1 MAYAR
6 CSWWGMVANRPRA
19 LVAYGFSLST
29 TTTKQSFSRSP
40 LFFFSEDVYILLAS
54 SLVIIIHIPTHNV
67 LLLLLLLLLLLRRS
81 FVRSERAREE
91 KRHKT
96 TTHKHRRKKSLR
108 AFSVQITRIENA
120 FYFCFL
126 LFRVFVSEKSLNPK
140 PTRIFFPHRG
150 EKCKILLSVCIFI
163 FRTRKHTRTI
173 IHNKYDFCSHFH
185 NRSRRCRVF
194 CV

>member
-1 MAYAR
+1 MGYGGKPPPGAR
-6 CSWWGMVANRPRA
+6 RVRFLSLHDDDETIVFTFSALLLFGGRLYSPR
-19 LVAYGFSLST
+19 V
-29 TTTKQSFSRSP
+29 FSRYYYSHPNKQQRSP
-40 LFFFSEDVYILLAS
+40 S
-54 SLVIIIHIPTHNV
+54 SP
-67 LLLLLLLLLLLRRS
+67 S
-81 FVRSERAREE
+81 PSSSSSPFVRSERAREE

>member
-1 MAYAR
+1 
-6 CSWWGMVANRPRA
+6 MVGYGQT
-19 LVAYGFSLST
+19 AYGFSLHHHDETIVFTFS
-29 TTTKQSFSRSP
+29 SALLLFGGRLYSPRVFSRYYYSHPNKQQRSP
-40 LFFFSEDVYILLAS
+40 SPSPS
-54 SLVIIIHIPTHNV
+54 SSSAPL
-67 LLLLLLLLLLLRRS
+67 
-81 FVRSERAREE
+81 VRSESAREE

>member
-1 MAYAR
+1 MRAAR
-6 CSWWGMVANRPRA
+6 GGVWWQTAPGRSSRTV
-19 LVAYGFSLST
+19 SLSPRRRRNNRFHVLRSSSFRRTFIFSSRLLSLLLFTSQHT
-29 TTTKQSFSRSP
+29 TFSFFSFS
-40 LFFFSEDVYILLAS
+40 FFFFCAV
-54 SLVIIIHIPTHNV
+54 
-67 LLLLLLLLLLLRRS
+67 RS
-81 FVRSERAREE
+81 FVQRERE
-91 KRHKT
+91 KRRGTKRRHTNTDERSLCALRSQFRSRESKT
-96 TTHKHRRKKSLR
+96 R
-108 AFSVQITRIENA
+108 FIFV
-120 FYFCFL
+120 FFCLGFL
-126 LFRVFVSEKSLNPK
+126 YQKKSLNPK

>member
-1 MAYAR
+1 VGY
-6 CSWWGMVANRPRA
+6 GQT
-19 LVAYGFSLST
+19 AYGFSLSI
-29 TTTKQSFSRSP
+29 TTKQSFSRSP
-40 LFFFSEDVYILLAS
+40 LFFFSEDVYILACL
-54 SLVIIIHIPTHNV
+54 LVVIIIHIPTNNNV

-81 FVRSERAREE
+81 FVQRERE
-91 KRHKT
+91 KRRGTKRRHTNTDERSLCARSQFRSRESKT
-96 TTHKHRRKKSLR
+96 R
-108 AFSVQITRIENA
+108 FIFV
-120 FYFCFL
+120 FL

>member
-1 MAYAR
+1 MGYGGKPPPGAR
-6 CSWWGMVANRPRA
+6 RVRFLSLHDDDETIVFTFSALLLFGGRLYSPR
-19 LVAYGFSLST
+19 V
-29 TTTKQSFSRSP
+29 FSRYYYSHPNKQQRSSSSP
-40 LFFFSEDVYILLAS
+40 SPS
-54 SLVIIIHIPTHNV
+54 SSSAP
-67 LLLLLLLLLLLRRS
+67 

-108 AFSVQITRIENA
+108 VAFSVQITRIENA